1 MLQLKTGIA
10 TGLGVG
16 KTLLLFG
23 TVEKKAKR
31 FHVNLLRKNGDIALH
46 FNPRFDEKATLMDKN
61 DEQLNKFQTVVRNS
75 LQNNEWGNEEKEGKM
90 PFEKGVGFD
99 LAIQNEAYAFNV
111 GFHNEQNAFPQLS
124 AINLVQQ

>member
-46 FNPRFDEKATLMDKN
+46 FNPRFDEKATPMHKN
-61 DEQLNKFQTVVRNS
+61 DEQLENFRR
-75 LQNNEWGNEEKEGKM
+75 LY
-90 PFEKGVGFD
+90 
-99 LAIQNEAYAFNV
+99 AIRCRTTSGAMRRKKARCHSRRES
-111 GFHNEQNAFPQLS
+111 GSTWPSRMRPML
-124 AINLVQQ
+124 LT